1 MAFEYLKSIS
11 EGMDKNVVLEELMLA
26 YGEDVWN
33 YAFFLTR
40 RSELAD
46 DITQDV
52 FVKVY
57 ERLYSF
63 RGEASVKT
71 WLLTITRN
79 LVRDHWRSAWFRRVI
94 PFGQPVR
101 AESTPTPSAET
112 EVMNQL
118 VTDEVWRVVLALP
131 NKLREVLLLH
141 AHHQLS
147 YIEIARLLSLSE
159 GTIKSRLH
167 RARVKVSKLL
177 DKEGRKL

>member
-1 MAFEYLKSIS
+1 VAFEYLKSLSGGI
-11 EGMDKNVVLEELMLA
+11 DKNAVLEELMLA

-33 YAFFLTR
+33 YVFFLTR

-63 RGEASVKT
+63 RGEASVRT

-79 LVRDHWRSAWFRRVI
+79 LVRDYWRSAWFRRVI
-94 PFGQPVR
+94 PFGQPSR
-101 AESTPTPSAET
+101 GDSTPSAEA
-112 EVMNQL
+112 EVLNRL
-118 VTDEVWRVVLALP
+118 VTEDVWRIVLSLP
-131 NKLREVLLLH
+131 RKLREILLLH

-147 YIEIARLLSLSE
+147 YTEIARLLSLSE
-159 GTIKSRLH
+159 GTVKSRLY
-167 RARVKVSKLL
+167 RARAKVSKLL
-177 DKEGRKL
+177 DEEGKKV

>member
-11 EGMDKNVVLEELMLA
+11 EGMDKNAVLEELMLA

-52 FVKVY
+52 FIKVY

-101 AESTPTPSAET
+101 EESTPSAET
-112 EVMNQL
+112 EVMSQL
-118 VTDEVWRVVLALP
+118 VSEEVWLVVLALP
-131 NKLREVLLLH
+131 RKLREVLLLH

-177 DKEGRKL
+177 NKEGRTL